1 MQIFKEF
8 QHRNTSLII
17 SELARRR
24 ILLLYFLLASV
35 NFLLILF
42 PLTNSLGYEFS
53 VANSLILFLIGG
65 TFAVS
70 YSKKNG
76 TGIFSFLSLKW
87 KNLTIIVLV
96 PFIIGFLA
104 SVFYSRC
111 PIKDGLSFYLVI
123 TVPSFVYG
131 IVSGFISSVISKRY
145 RMVIFGGIF
154 VSLLFIVLFEFYFN
168 PQVYFYNP
176 LFGFFPGTIYDED
189 IEVNWMVVLSQVYN
203 LIFFTSVFISLKFL
217 EKKKQS
223 NFTQLISLGA
233 LLILFVLVKPFLGLA
248 TNSWRMNRELNS
260 KVVTQ
265 HFEIMFSPDVN
276 QNEKKFISL
285 LHECYYEQV
294 TEMLG
299 GYSAGRINS
308 FVFNSKDQKGRLFG
322 AANANVAKPWLNA
335 IFINKD
341 YFPKSIKHEIVHV
354 IASKFG
360 YSPLKVADGFNP
372 AMIEGMA
379 MLVENDFDEFQA
391 DRIAKLAYNTGF
403 KVNVNKLFSGLNFFS
418 SYSSLAYIYSGAFLK
433 YLYNEFGIEKI
444 KKIYR
449 NSDWKKIYGV
459 EINDLVSRFEKSLQN
474 ENSLRDSNKA
484 QLYFGGQTIF
494 TKVCPRMTANDL
506 NEANNNFVEGNYSL
520 AAGQYRK
527 IYNYSNSYS
536 AVIGEVVSLIKLK
549 NYSSA
554 NHILETEIIK
564 FKTSQVYFNLLLV
577 YGDTFALMKDEVNS
591 SKYHDLLLSK
601 SPHINYENEI
611 KIRKSII
618 GTYGIDSLSNFLYSE
633 KSKRLELIKMLNKEG
648 IKYFSLPNLLYLA
661 VERKIDQVNWLE
673 NIYKEFSVST
683 FESSY
688 AAISISRYLLK
699 QNNYGLAKMYA
710 VKALDY
716 KGSEDERYSAAENLR
731 MVNWF
736 CNNAGETK
744 LIFN

>member
-1 MQIFKEF
+1 
-8 QHRNTSLII
+8 
-17 SELARRR
+17 
-24 ILLLYFLLASV
+24 
-35 NFLLILF
+35 
-42 PLTNSLGYEFS
+42 
-53 VANSLILFLIGG
+53 
-65 TFAVS
+65 
-70 YSKKNG
+70 
-76 TGIFSFLSLKW
+76 
-87 KNLTIIVLV
+87 
-96 PFIIGFLA
+96 
-104 SVFYSRC
+104 
-111 PIKDGLSFYLVI
+111 
-123 TVPSFVYG
+123 
-131 IVSGFISSVISKRY
+131 
-145 RMVIFGGIF
+145 MVIFGGIF